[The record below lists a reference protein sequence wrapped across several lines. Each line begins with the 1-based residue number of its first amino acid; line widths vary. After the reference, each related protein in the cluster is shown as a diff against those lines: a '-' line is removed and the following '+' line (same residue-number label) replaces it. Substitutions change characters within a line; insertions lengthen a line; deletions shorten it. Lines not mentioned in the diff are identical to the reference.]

1 MKSKQNDLM
10 YRIAKHIVYRRNL
23 IFFLFTLLC
32 AFCLVSISW
41 GETEDDLTAF
51 LDENSITRRG
61 LEVMEAE
68 FVTFATA
75 DVMVNHIDIPTAF
88 AMKEILSAIDG
99 VQMVTFEENEDHY
112 KDASALFSLMFSGEE
127 GDEITLSAM
136 AEVRELTAPYDTA
149 INSTI
154 GVDAVADLTSEMA
167 IITVIAI
174 VVVVVV
180 LVLTSKSYAE
190 IPVFFL
196 TFGVAALLNMGTNF
210 IFGTISFISDS
221 VGVILQLAL
230 AIDYAIIL
238 CHRYAEER
246 EHYEAEEACT
256 VALSKAIIEISSSSL
271 TTVCGLIALSFM
283 SYSLGADLSK
293 VLIKSIFLSLF
304 CVFFFMPGLLVLCS
318 DLIDRTKHR
327 NFVPSIAVIG
337 RISIKLRYIVPPI
350 FLVLSMACAYWSNQT
365 EYLFS
370 EGNVRAATVSPRL
383 QQKDRIIAKFGS
395 TNALVL
401 IVPSG
406 SYETESALIAH
417 LESYEEVTGVMG
429 LANTEAMDGYM
440 LTDSLNPREFSQL
453 LGLDYEAAQALYAA
467 YALENEEYSSLVN
480 QPESQTI
487 PLIDT
492 ILFVDDMSTDGYF
505 TLEGEG
511 TDELT
516 EQMDVIR
523 NALLMLESE
532 DYSRLLVTI
541 DLPDESDETFEFL
554 DLVYNETGMF
564 YDEVYMAGNSTSN
577 SDLSATFMKDNL
589 MISILSALFVVGV
602 LLFTFSS
609 VAIPVILIFI
619 IQSAI
624 FINFS
629 IPYLIGEGLF
639 FIGYLIVAAIQMG
652 ANVDYAIVIT
662 NRYLKLRETTDDHT
676 AIVQALDEAFSTV
689 FTSGTIMA
697 SAGMALQFFTTDG
710 TIATLGQ
717 CVGRGT
723 IISMILVL
731 FVLPQILYLGTGLI
745 DRTSFQM
752 RGAHEKQSTDDQGR
766 ILVHGRVRGYVK
778 GYIDAQIYGSIA
790 GTLDATTE
798 QEEVET

>member
-1 MKSKQNDLM
+1 
-10 YRIAKHIVYRRNL
+10 
-23 IFFLFTLLC
+23 
-32 AFCLVSISW
+32 
-41 GETEDDLTAF
+41 
-51 LDENSITRRG
+51 
-61 LEVMEAE
+61 
-68 FVTFATA
+68 
-75 DVMVNHIDIPTAF
+75 
-88 AMKEILSAIDG
+88 
-99 VQMVTFEENEDHY
+99 
-112 KDASALFSLMFSGEE
+112 
-127 GDEITLSAM
+127 
-136 AEVRELTAPYDTA
+136 
-149 INSTI
+149 
-154 GVDAVADLTSEMA
+154 
-167 IITVIAI
+167 
-174 VVVVVV
+174 
-180 LVLTSKSYAE
+180 
-190 IPVFFL
+190 
-196 TFGVAALLNMGTNF
+196 
-210 IFGTISFISDS
+210 
-221 VGVILQLAL
+221 
-230 AIDYAIIL
+230 
-238 CHRYAEER
+238 
-246 EHYEAEEACT
+246 
-256 VALSKAIIEISSSSL
+256 
-271 TTVCGLIALSFM
+271 
-283 SYSLGADLSK
+283 
-293 VLIKSIFLSLF
+293 
-304 CVFFFMPGLLVLCS
+304 
-318 DLIDRTKHR
+318 
-327 NFVPSIAVIG
+327 
-337 RISIKLRYIVPPI
+337 
-350 FLVLSMACAYWSNQT
+350 
-365 EYLFS
+365 
-370 EGNVRAATVSPRL
+370 
-383 QQKDRIIAKFGS
+383 
-395 TNALVL
+395 
-401 IVPSG
+401 
-406 SYETESALIAH
+406 
-417 LESYEEVTGVMG
+417 
-429 LANTEAMDGYM
+429 
-440 LTDSLNPREFSQL
+440 
-453 LGLDYEAAQALYAA
+453 
-467 YALENEEYSSLVN
+467 YSSLVN

>member
-467 YALENEEYSSLVN
+467 YALENEEY
-480 QPESQTI
+480 
-487 PLIDT
+487 
-492 ILFVDDMSTDGYF
+492 
-505 TLEGEG
+505 
-511 TDELT
+511 
-516 EQMDVIR
+516 
-523 NALLMLESE
+523 
-532 DYSRLLVTI
+532 
-541 DLPDESDETFEFL
+541 
-554 DLVYNETGMF
+554 
-564 YDEVYMAGNSTSN
+564 
-577 SDLSATFMKDNL
+577 
-589 MISILSALFVVGV
+589 
-602 LLFTFSS
+602 
-609 VAIPVILIFI
+609 
-619 IQSAI
+619 
-624 FINFS
+624 
-629 IPYLIGEGLF
+629 
-639 FIGYLIVAAIQMG
+639 
-652 ANVDYAIVIT
+652 
-662 NRYLKLRETTDDHT
+662 
-676 AIVQALDEAFSTV
+676 
-689 FTSGTIMA
+689 
-697 SAGMALQFFTTDG
+697 
-710 TIATLGQ
+710 
-717 CVGRGT
+717 
-723 IISMILVL
+723 
-731 FVLPQILYLGTGLI
+731 
-745 DRTSFQM
+745 
-752 RGAHEKQSTDDQGR
+752 
-766 ILVHGRVRGYVK
+766 
-778 GYIDAQIYGSIA
+778 
-790 GTLDATTE
+790 
-798 QEEVET
+798 